1 MNRILSA
8 ISAIVLLAAC
18 STGTKPAGEVT
29 DVQKIKSPDGVL
41 EMTFQLTSEGTP
53 QYALNY
59 EGQKVILPSN
69 LGFEL
74 RGVLKAQKLVFNE
87 DGTISK
93 EDREPCNSFYDGFMV
108 TGVETDSFDET
119 WEPVWGEESQI
130 RNNYNE
136 LLVCLEQTETQR
148 QMNIRFRL
156 YNDGLGFRYEF
167 PYQKNLSYFVIKE
180 ELTQFALTGDHT
192 AWWVPGDYDTQEY
205 NFVESR
211 LSEISSKMEDAL
223 TPNDSQTPFSMNGV
237 QTSLQMRTDKGLYVN
252 IHEAALIDYP
262 CMHLDLDPET
272 FTFVSHLTPDAQGW
286 KGRMQTPCN
295 TPWRTVQVA
304 PSATAQLASR
314 LILNLNEPCALE
326 DTDWIKPVKY
336 IGVWWEMISGKGTWN
351 YTDDFASVQL
361 GKTDYK
367 NATPNGKHS
376 ANNEKVR
383 RYIDFAAEHGFDQ
396 VLVEGWNEGW
406 EDWANCNKDYV
417 FDFVTPYPDFDIA
430 ALNKYAHKKGVKL
443 MMHHETSS
451 SVRNYERHLDQ
462 ALDLMDKYG
471 YNSIKSGYVG
481 DILPIGEH
489 HYSQSLI
496 NHYMHV
502 VKKVAEHEVMIN
514 GHEMVRPT
522 GICRTYPNLI
532 GAESARGTEYQAFG
546 GTMPHHVTI
555 LPFTRLNGGPMDYT
569 PGIFVQDLAS
579 VTDGKNTSWV
589 NATIANQ
596 LALYVTLYSPL
607 QMAADLP
614 EHYEQFMDA
623 FQFIKD
629 VDIDWI
635 QSRYLLAEPGE
646 YVVIARQGKKNGQ
659 WFCGGV
665 TDDHKRS
672 LDIPLQFLTPG
683 KTYEAT
689 IYRDAPDAHYKEN
702 PQAYV
707 IEKRNVTF
715 HDYLPITMAPGG
727 GFAISFEEVK

>member
-1 MNRILSA
+1 MKKIFSS
-8 ISAIVLLAAC
+8 IITLALAVAC
-18 STGTKPAGEVT
+18 APKQGPVT
-29 DVQKIKSPDGVL
+29 DVQTLKSPDGNM
-41 EMTFQLTSEGTP
+41 EMTFHLTAEGTP
-53 QYALNY
+53 QYALSY
-59 EGQKVILPSN
+59 GEQEVVLPSN
-69 LGFEL
+69 LGFEF
-74 RGVLKAQKLVFNE
+74 RGVLKAQKLVYNA

-93 EDREPCNSFYDGFMV
+93 EDREPAYSFYDGFAV
-108 TGVETDSFDET
+108 ESVETASFDET
-119 WEPVWGEESQI
+119 WEPVWGEEKEI

-136 LLVCLEQTETQR
+136 LLVNLVQTSSEKK
-148 QMNIRFRL
+148 MSIRFRL

-180 ELTQFALTGDHT
+180 ELTQFALAGDHT
-192 AWWVPGDYDTQEY
+192 AWWLPGDYDTQEY
-205 NFVESR
+205 NFTECR
-211 LSEISSKMEDAL
+211 LSEIAGRMKDAICG
-223 TPNDSQTPFSMNGV
+223 NDSQTPFSVNGV
-237 QTSLQMRTDKGLYVN
+237 QTSLQMRTDEGLYIN
-252 IHEAALIDYP
+252 IHEAALLDYP
-262 CMHLDLDPET
+262 CMHLELDPKT
-272 FTFVSHLTPDAQGW
+272 FTFTSHLTPDAQGW

-304 PSATAQLASR
+304 PSAVAQLASR
-314 LILNLNEPCALE
+314 LILNLNDPCVYE
-326 DTDWIKPVKY
+326 NTDWIKPVKY
-336 IGVWWEMISGKGTWN
+336 IGIWWEMISGKGSWQ
-351 YTDDFASVQL
+351 YTKDYNSVQL
-361 GKTDYK
+361 GKTDYAS
-367 NATPNGKHS
+367 ATPYHRHS

-430 ALNKYAHKKGVKL
+430 ALNKYAHSKGVKL

-496 NHYMHV
+496 NHYMYV
-502 VKKVAEHEVMIN
+502 VKKAAEHKIMLN

-522 GICRTYPNLI
+522 GLCRTYPNLI
-532 GAESARGTEYQAFG
+532 GSESARGTEYQAFG

-569 PGIFVQDLAS
+569 PGIFFMDLAS
-579 VTDGKNTSWV
+579 VTDGRNDSWV
-589 NATIANQ
+589 NATLANQ
-596 LALYVTLYSPL
+596 LALYVTMSSPL

-614 EHYEQFMDA
+614 EHYAQFMDA

-635 QSRYLLAEPGE
+635 QSKYLLAEPGE
-646 YVVIARQGKKNGQ
+646 YVVVARQGKKKGQ

-665 TDDHKRS
+665 TDDNKRT
-672 LDIPLQFLTPG
+672 LEVPMNFLEPG

-689 IYRDAPDAHYKEN
+689 IYADAENADYKEN
-702 PQAYV
+702 PQAYS
-707 IEKRNVTF
+707 ITRKDVTAS
-715 HDYLPITMAPGG
+715 DVLSMTMARGG
-727 GFAISFEEVK
+727 GFAISFIEK